1 MLKPLKIKSINRS
14 NEPAK
19 VYDIQTKKNHNFL
32 ANDILVHNCII
43 FQESVMKL
51 CSVVAGFPEV
61 ETDSIRRNIMKK
73 TTAKDAKG
81 MDEAKKAKTEFV
93 IGAVKNGVPEK
104 VADELYEKI
113 LFFAGYGFNASHA
126 FSYAIDSYYCA
137 WLLTY
142 YEAEWLCAYLEAM
155 SDSDEKR
162 SKAFSEIKSLGYSI
176 VPLDINH
183 ATNNWTILDGK
194 KFMPSF
200 LSCKGVGASAIEEIM
215 ENRPYRSIEDLL
227 WNPDGTWKHSKFNKR
242 ALEALIS
249 IKALDSLDCVGP
261 DKIFSNYKQMH
272 EILINHNS
280 DIKKHT
286 KKNPFAGMDAFR
298 ELLKTTSETDDWTRK
313 EFVNNCMKFLSN
325 FNPMSLLP
333 EGVMNRLNNL
343 GVKAIDEIEESN
355 VCWFIVTSAKP
366 KTTKTNKPYLM
377 LEATG
382 CSGQNKRIFCWGW
395 DGVREFPEYSV
406 CIAEVIVDGYGCK
419 TFMNK
424 VKFLEVG

>member
-1 MLKPLKIKSINRS
+1 M
-14 NEPAK
+14 
-19 VYDIQTKKNHNFL
+19 
-32 ANDILVHNCII
+32 
-43 FQESVMKL
+43 
-51 CSVVAGFPEV
+51 
-61 ETDSIRRNIMKK
+61 
-73 TTAKDAKG
+73 
-81 MDEAKKAKTEFV
+81 
-93 IGAVKNGVPEK
+93 
-104 VADELYEKI
+104 
-113 LFFAGYGFNASHA
+113 
-126 FSYAIDSYYCA
+126 
-137 WLLTY
+137 
-142 YEAEWLCAYLEAM
+142 
-155 SDSDEKR
+155 
-162 SKAFSEIKSLGYSI
+162 
-176 VPLDINH
+176 
-183 ATNNWTILDGK
+183 
-194 KFMPSF
+194 
-200 LSCKGVGASAIEEIM
+200 
-215 ENRPYRSIEDLL
+215 